1 MSNQY
6 YDNDDLEL
14 EVSGVTYTVD
24 VHAKGTYSYSKAT
37 RWEPEDSDFEID
49 EVEATWKNE
58 EGEVVEETEEMSE
71 ALWNYLYNNVDWED
85 CEPPEP
91 DYDYYEEREMARW
104 EAQLDRCGL

>member
-14 EVSGVTYTVD
+14 EVGEVLYSVN
-24 VHAKGTYSYSKAT
+24 VHAEGTYSYSSAT
-37 RWEPEDSDFEID
+37 RWEPEDSNFEID
-49 EVEATWKNE
+49 EVDAIWTDEDGNT
-58 EGEVVEETEEMSE
+58 VEPTEEMKK
-71 ALWNYLYNNVDWED
+71 ALRAYLCSKVDWED

-104 EAQLDRCGL
+104 EAELDRCGL